1 MAGILAMIL
10 AGGEGSRLFPLTQ
23 TRTEPAVPFGGNY
36 RLIDFALNNF
46 VNADLMKI
54 YVLTQFKSQSLNIH
68 LRKAWRLTGFSNR
81 FIEAVPAQ
89 QRINKNWYSGT
100 ADAIYQNARFIEK
113 HTPEHVCIFGSDHIY
128 KMDVQQMVEHHKN
141 KDASLT
147 VAAIRVVK
155 EQAYR
160 FGIIEIDEQGRMIGF
175 AEKPSVEEAKTIP
188 GDDKH
193 VLASMGNYIFK
204 SDTLLKE
211 LYADAADSNSSHDFG
226 KDIIP
231 KLCEKGN
238 VFVYKLSDNYIPG
251 EPETAY
257 WRDVG
262 NIHSYWEA
270 HMQML
275 APEAPF
281 SLYNKEWP
289 LHTYHPPL
297 PAATFRDKED
307 SACDIAQSMIGAG
320 SYIGGAEIK
329 NSFLGFSSHVDD
341 GAEIKESILLGNVKI
356 GANVRLNKVII
367 DKNVEIAPGTVI
379 GEDIEEDKKKFT
391 VSDGIVVIAKGSQVG
406 FEKPFSD
413 KQ

>member
-23 TRTEPAVPFGGNY
+23 TRTEPSVPFGGNY

-54 YVLTQFKSQSLNIH
+54 YVLTQFKSQSLNTH
-68 LRKAWRLTGFSNR
+68 LRKAWRLTGFTNR
-81 FIEAVPAQ
+81 FIEAIPAQ

-100 ADAIYQNARFIEK
+100 ADAIHQNARFIEK
-113 HTPEHVCIFGSDHIY
+113 NAPEHVCIFGSDHIY

-141 KDASLT
+141 KGASLT

-160 FGIIEIDEQGRMIGF
+160 FGIIEIDDEGRMIGF
-175 AEKPSVEEAKTIP
+175 AEKPSVEDAKTIP
-188 GDDKH
+188 GDEKH

-211 LYADAADSNSSHDFG
+211 LHDDSLDNNSSHDFG

-231 KLCEKGN
+231 KLCQTGK

-262 NIHSYWEA
+262 NIYSYWEA

-275 APEAPF
+275 APDAPF
-281 SLYNKEWP
+281 SLYNSNWP

-297 PAATFRDKED
+297 PAATFREQDG
-307 SACDIAQSMIGAG
+307 AVNDISQSMVGAG
-320 SYIGGAEIK
+320 SYVNGAEIK
-329 NSFLGFSSHVDD
+329 NSFIGFNSHICSA
-341 GAEIKESILLGNVKI
+341 AEIKESIILGNVKI
-356 GANVRLNKVII
+356 GSAARLNRVIV
-367 DKNVEIAPGTVI
+367 DKDVEIAPGTVI
-379 GEDIEEDKKKFT
+379 GENIEEDRKKFT
-391 VSDGIVVIAKGSQVG
+391 VSEEGIVVISKGSKVG
-406 FEKPFSD
+406 FK
-413 KQ
+413 

>member
-10 AGGEGSRLFPLTQ
+10 AGGEGSHLFPLTQ
-23 TRTEPAVPFGGNY
+23 TRTEPSVPFGGNY
-36 RLIDFALNNF
+36 RLIDFTLNNF
-46 VNADLMKI
+46 VNANLMKI

-68 LRKAWRLTGFSNR
+68 LRKAWRLSGIANR

-100 ADAIYQNARFIEK
+100 ADAIFQNARFIEK
-113 HTPEHVCIFGSDHIY
+113 HAPEHVCIFGSDHIY
-128 KMDVQQMVEHHKN
+128 KMDVQQMVKHHENKN
-141 KDASLT
+141 ASLT

-155 EQAYR
+155 EEAYR

-211 LYADAADSNSSHDFG
+211 LYDDAADSNSSHDFG

-251 EPETAY
+251 EPKTAY

-262 NIHSYWEA
+262 DIYSYWEA

-275 APEAPF
+275 APQAPF
-281 SLYNKEWP
+281 SLYNKDWP

-297 PAATFRDKED
+297 PAATFREQGDTVN
-307 SACDIAQSMIGAG
+307 DIAQSMIGAG
-320 SYIGGAEIK
+320 SYVNGAKIKSSFVGFNSHIGSGAEI
-329 NSFLGFSSHVDD
+329 N
-341 GAEIKESILLGNVKI
+341 ESILLGNVKI
-356 GANVRLNKVII
+356 GCNVRLNKVII
-367 DKNVEIAPGTVI
+367 DKDVEIAPGTVI
-379 GEDIEEDKKKFT
+379 GENIEEDKKKFT
-391 VSDGIVVIAKGSQVG
+391 VSDGIVVIAKGSKVG
-406 FEKPFSD
+406 FD
-413 KQ
+413 

>member
-23 TRTEPAVPFGGNY
+23 TRTEPAMPFGGNY
-36 RLIDFALNNF
+36 RLVDFALNNF

-54 YVLTQFKSQSLNIH
+54 YVLTQFKSQSLSIH
-68 LRKAWRLTGFSNR
+68 LRKAWRLSGITKS
-81 FIEAVPAQ
+81 FIEPIPAQ
-89 QRINKNWYSGT
+89 QRVNKNWYSGT
-100 ADAIYQNARFIEK
+100 ADAIHQNTRFIEK
-113 HTPEHVCIFGSDHIY
+113 NAPDHVCIFGSDHIY

-141 KDASLT
+141 KGGSLT

-155 EQAYR
+155 EQAYH
-160 FGIIEIDEQGRMIGF
+160 FGIIEVDDEGRMIGF
-175 AEKPSVEEAKTIP
+175 AEKPSVEDAKTIP

-211 LYADAADSNSSHDFG
+211 LYDDAADSNSSHDFA

-231 KLCEKGN
+231 KLCEKGK
-238 VFVYKLSDNYIPG
+238 VFVYRLSDNYIPG

-262 NIHSYWEA
+262 SIDSYWEA
-270 HMQML
+270 HMQL
-275 APEAPF
+275 LEPEAPF
-281 SLYNKEWP
+281 SLYNTNWP

-297 PAATFRDKED
+297 PAATFRDQDD
-307 SACDIAQSMIGAG
+307 SVSDIAQSMICAG
-320 SYIGGAEIK
+320 SYIDSAEIK
-329 NSFLGFSSHVDD
+329 NSVLGFSSHICS
-341 GAEIKESILLGNVKI
+341 GAEIKDSVLLGNVKI
-356 GANVRLNKVII
+356 GCGARLNKVIV

-379 GEDIEEDKKKFT
+379 GENIEEDRKKFT
-391 VSDGIVVIAKGSQVG
+391 VSENGVVVIVKDSKVG
-406 FEKPFSD
+406 FE
-413 KQ
+413 